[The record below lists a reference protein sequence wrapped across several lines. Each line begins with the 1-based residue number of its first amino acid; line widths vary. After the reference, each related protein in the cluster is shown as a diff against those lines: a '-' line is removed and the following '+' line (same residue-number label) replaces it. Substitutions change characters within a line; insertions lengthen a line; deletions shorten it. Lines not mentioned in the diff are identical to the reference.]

1 MDRRIAV
8 ALAIGAALGPLA
20 LSAHAGPCSKEIVQ
34 FEATARQSAEN
45 PSTGPM
51 APQSIGAQ
59 LGHQPTPGSVK
70 GADVKAQ
77 KTFDAALTRA
87 KMLNVKG
94 MRKKCVQALA
104 YAKRLFDLQ

>member
-1 MDRRIAV
+1 MDRRIAA
-8 ALAIGAALGPLA
+8 ALVIGAASGPLT
-20 LSAHAGPCSKEIVQ
+20 LSAHAGPCSKQIVR
-34 FEATARQSAEN
+34 FEETVRQSAET
-45 PSTGPM
+45 PGEGPM

-70 GADVKAQ
+70 GADMKAQ

-87 KMLNVKG
+87 KMLDAKG